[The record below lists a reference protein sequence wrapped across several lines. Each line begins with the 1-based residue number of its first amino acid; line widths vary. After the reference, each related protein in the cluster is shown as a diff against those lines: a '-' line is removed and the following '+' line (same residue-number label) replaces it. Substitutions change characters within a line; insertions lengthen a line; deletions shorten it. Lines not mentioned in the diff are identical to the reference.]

1 MRMLI
6 LEGDGQIRRL
16 LEQLLAKKGH
26 EVESE
31 ADGLRGWDLFHF
43 NPGRSAP
50 GSGKGFRAACRGQL
64 QLRTA
69 GKGLAG
75 PRTQPACRF
84 SFALPT
90 ESTQRGVATPDFEIP
105 KRLEGGVG
113 GVDENHPGML
123 EAGGHGYREPG
134 ATQRDLGDEKQK
146 CKKTLLQ
153 PGTLLQCRHAAASHP
168 LGKGRGQRRVRHP
181 ELRNQSELPGTRHPR
196 P

>member
-1 MRMLI
+1 MLI

-84 SFALPT
+84 AFAVPT
-90 ESTQRGVATPDFEIP
+90 ESTRRDFETTDSEIP
-105 KRLEGGVG
+105 ERLEGGVG
-113 GVDENHPGML
+113 AVNENDPGML

-134 ATQRDLGDEKQK
+134 ATQQDLGDEEQK
-146 CKKTLLQ
+146 CKKDVTTTRNFIATCTRCRVTSAGKRSW
-153 PGTLLQCRHAAASHP
+153 PAPSSSSGTAKP
-168 LGKGRGQRRVRHP
+168 V
-181 ELRNQSELPGTRHPR
+181 
-196 P
+196 